1 MNQAVADFANLK
13 TYDENSIDLDYFKN
27 VIYENYN
34 EFVNNLIQ
42 ELDTMYEAEG
52 IISNHADRFVIELF
66 DVPTDF
72 GPINDIIKSII
83 VENEIENEEQFQEI
97 VTNNDMD
104 INSLMANGMAYV
116 DNNVY
121 SNRHFIL
128 RYQLDIDEYTD
139 FLAEEAEEAEA

>member
-1 MNQAVADFANLK
+1 MNQAVVDFANLK

-27 VIYENYN
+27 VIYENYH

-42 ELDTMYEAEG
+42 ELDTLYEAEG

-66 DVPTDF
+66 DIPTDF

-83 VENEIENEEQFQEI
+83 VENEIENEEQFQEV

-128 RYQLDIDEYTD
+128 RYQIDIDEYTD
-139 FLAEEAEEAEA
+139 FLAEEMEA

>member
-1 MNQAVADFANLK
+1 MNQAVVDFANLK

-34 EFVNNLIQ
+34 EFVNNLIE

-52 IISNHADRFVIELF
+52 IISNHADRFVVELF
-66 DVPTDF
+66 DIPTDF
-72 GPINDIIKSII
+72 GPINDIIKQII
-83 VENEIENEEQFQEI
+83 VENEIENEEQFQEV

-128 RYQLDIDEYTD
+128 RYQIDIDEYTD
-139 FLAEEAEEAEA
+139 FLAEEMEA

>member
-1 MNQAVADFANLK
+1 MNQAVVDFANLK

-27 VIYENYN
+27 VIYENYH
-34 EFVNNLIQ
+34 EFVNNLIE

-52 IISNHADRFVIELF
+52 VISNHADRFVVELF
-66 DVPTDF
+66 DIPTDF
-72 GPINDIIKSII
+72 GPINDIIKQII
-83 VENEIENEEQFQEI
+83 VENEIENEEQFQEV

-104 INSLMANGMAYV
+104 INSLMANCMAYV

-128 RYQLDIDEYTD
+128 RYQIDIDEYTD
-139 FLAEEAEEAEA
+139 FLAEELEA

>member
-1 MNQAVADFANLK
+1 MNQAVTDFANLK
-13 TYDENSIDLDYFKN
+13 TYDEDSIDLDYFKS
-27 VIYENYN
+27 VIYDNYN
-34 EFVNNLIQ
+34 DFINNLIQ
-42 ELDTMYEAEG
+42 EIDNIYEAEG
-52 IISNHADRFVIELF
+52 IIVNNADRFVIEIF
-66 DVPTDF
+66 NIPTDF
-72 GPINDIIKSII
+72 GPITDIIRSII
-83 VENEIENEEQFQEI
+83 IENEIENEEQFQEI

-139 FLAEEAEEAEA
+139 FLAEE

>member
-1 MNQAVADFANLK
+1 MNQAVVDFANLK

-27 VIYENYN
+27 VIYENYH
-34 EFVNNLIQ
+34 EFVNNLIE

-52 IISNHADRFVIELF
+52 VISNHADRFVVELF
-66 DVPTDF
+66 DIPTDF
-72 GPINDIIKSII
+72 GPINDIIKQII
-83 VENEIENEEQFQEI
+83 VENEIENEEQFQEV

-128 RYQLDIDEYTD
+128 RYQIDIDEYTD
-139 FLAEEAEEAEA
+139 FLAEELEA